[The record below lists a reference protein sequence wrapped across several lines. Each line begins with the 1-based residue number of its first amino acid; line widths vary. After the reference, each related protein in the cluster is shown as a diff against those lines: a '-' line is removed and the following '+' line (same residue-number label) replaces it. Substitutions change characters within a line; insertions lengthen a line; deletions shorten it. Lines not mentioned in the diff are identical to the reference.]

1 MQQSENNVQLVT
13 PIVRGETTIASV
25 ELIKP
30 NAGAL
35 RGTRLVDLA
44 GSDVDALIVVLPRIT
59 LPNLT
64 KSECL
69 NLDPI
74 DLIELGGRVL
84 AFLSAKPDTSA
95 GPTG

>member
-1 MQQSENNVQLVT
+1 MSQAKNTLQLVT
-13 PIVRGETTIASV
+13 PIVRGDTVINSV

-30 NAGAL
+30 NAGTL

-44 GSDVDALIVVLPRIT
+44 GSDVDALITVLPRIT

-69 NLDPI
+69 NLDPV
-74 DLIELGGRVL
+74 DLIELGGRVIG
-84 AFLSAKPDTSA
+84 FLSAKPDTSA
-95 GPTG
+95 GPTA

>member
-1 MQQSENNVQLVT
+1 MQQSENTVQLVT

-44 GSDVDALIVVLPRIT
+44 GSDVDALIVAHHAA
-59 LPNLT
+59 
-64 KSECL
+64 E
-69 NLDPI
+69 
-74 DLIELGGRVL
+74 
-84 AFLSAKPDTSA
+84 PDQI
-95 GPTG
+95 GVPEP

>member
-1 MQQSENNVQLVT
+1 MQQQENLVQLIA
-13 PIVRGETTIASV
+13 PIVRGETIINSV
-25 ELIKP
+25 EVTKP

-44 GSDVDALIVVLPRIT
+44 GSDVEALITVLPRIT

-69 NLDPI
+69 NLDPV
-74 DLIELGGRVL
+74 DLIELGGRVIG
-84 AFLSAKPDTSA
+84 FLSAKPETSA
-95 GPTG
+95 GPTA